1 MNLKSG
7 CPLIKST
14 KRPKVD
20 YIPICPYIYFLAH
33 RQSVLSCST
42 MFHLQ
47 RYKKILIFNRF
58 LRKIAQKVF
67 IISSIVPVTSK
78 MILSHTS
85 LALTPSH
92 THALTFGKSHVTL
105 TLYSI
110 IEFIYIIIYINLIY
124 TIYLYRFLV
133 RAHRQIVM

>member
-85 LALTPSH
+85 LALTLSH

-110 IEFIYIIIYINLIY
+110 IEFIYIKIYINLIY
-124 TIYLYRFLV
+124 TIFLYWGYLLGC
-133 RAHRQIVM
+133 IVKS